1 MDGVYNRKL
10 FAKKSEEAR
19 NKLRQLGGV
28 ESMSPPMGG
37 ILASSPELMQAAA
50 MRRPVALP
58 ATTAPA
64 AAAAAP
70 MPQTMAQ
77 MLPPSSPI
85 PNVAGIPQAPVSTAP
100 APRPMAPKP
109 QPARFKKGGPV
120 TLDDWDQYLGGPV
133 RFDEGGGVTLN
144 TVAEFGP
151 LNRVIVPTF
160 QNAFKFAQMA
170 LTTEGPAEL
179 GLPEGTN
186 MSAPAELLKDPE
198 AAADVAIKRAVPEEE
213 RTGDTKTDLRKAAV
227 ASGVEAIP
235 VEAEI
240 DELNKAIFGA
250 SLAGAIAGDY
260 VNPNTG
266 QTLRPTAGKRIA
278 GAAMQGLALQ
288 RETEERRAKQEA
300 ALAAANIKARASAKP
315 GKGFLE
321 TSTGKSMLKFVE
333 SQGSKDL
340 HTDAQINEYLT
351 NAYGPEMVAAFRQA
365 LGAQAAAIN
374 SPTAG
379 GTPAPTQTV
388 DPVDTANVSKD
399 FVIVEGET
407 AYLKDGTPVNKDKN
421 GTWRDAEGKDRSNG

>member
-28 ESMSPPMGG
+28 ESMSPPIGG

-58 ATTAPA
+58 ATAAPA
-64 AAAAAP
+64 TAAAAP
-70 MPQTMAQ
+70 MPPTMAQ

-85 PNVAGIPQAPVSTAP
+85 PNVAGIPQVQTQAP

-109 QPARFKKGGPV
+109 QPVRFDEGGPV
-120 TLDDWDQYLGGPV
+120 TLDDWDKYLQRPV
-133 RFDEGGGVTLN
+133 RFNEGGGVSL
-144 TVAEFGP
+144 AEFGP
-151 LNRVIVPTF
+151 LNRAIASSF
-160 QNAFKFAQMA
+160 QNAFEFAQKA
-170 LTTEGPAEL
+170 LTTEDPAEL

-198 AAADVAIKRAVPEEE
+198 AAAEVAIERAVPKEEQ
-213 RTGDTKTDLRKAAV
+213 TGDIKTDLRKAAV
-227 ASGVEAIP
+227 ASGVESIP

-266 QTLRPTAGKRIA
+266 QTLRPTSGKRIA
-278 GAAMQGLALQ
+278 NAALQGLGVQ

-300 ALAAANIKARASAKP
+300 ALAAANIQARARAKP
-315 GKGFLE
+315 AEGFLE

-333 SQGSKDL
+333 GAAGRD
-340 HTDAQINEYLT
+340 TYETAQIEDLLT
-351 NAYGPEMVAAFRQA
+351 RAYGADAVAEFRTA
-365 LGAQAAAIN
+365 LGSQAAA
-374 SPTAG
+374 
-379 GTPAPTQTV
+379 PAQTV
-388 DPVDTANVSKD
+388 DPVETTDPAA
-399 FVIVEGET
+399 FVPT
-407 AYLKDGTPVNKDKN
+407 MKLQDGTPVMKQN
-421 GTWRDAEGKDRSNG
+421 GKWVDAEGNSRNNG

>member
-19 NKLRQLGGV
+19 NKLRQMGGV
-28 ESMSPPMGG
+28 ESMSPPIGG

-64 AAAAAP
+64 PAP

-85 PNVAGIPQAPVSTAP
+85 PNVAGIPQAQTQAP
-100 APRPMAPKP
+100 APRPVAPKP
-109 QPARFKKGGPV
+109 Q
-120 TLDDWDQYLGGPV
+120 PV
-133 RFDEGGGVTLN
+133 RFDEGGPVTL
-144 TVAEFGP
+144 AEFGSYMGP
-151 LNRVIVPTF
+151 VSGAMASSF
-160 QNAFKFAQMA
+160 QNAFEFAQKA
-170 LTTEGPAEL
+170 LTTADPAEL

-186 MSAPAELLKDPE
+186 MSAPAELLKDPN
-198 AAADVAIKRAVPEEE
+198 AAAEVAIERAVPKEEQ
-213 RTGDTKTDLRKAAV
+213 TGDIKTDLRKAAV

-235 VEAEI
+235 AEAEI

-250 SLAGAIAGDY
+250 GLAGAIAGDY

-300 ALAAANIKARASAKP
+300 ALAAANIKARASATA

-333 SQGSKDL
+333 SQGGKDML
-340 HTDAQINEYLT
+340 TDAQINEYLT
-351 NAYGPEMVAAFRQA
+351 NAYGPEMVTAFRAA

-374 SPTAG
+374 TPSAA
-379 GTPAPTQTV
+379 GTPTPTQTV
-388 DPVDTANVSKD
+388 DPVDTTDPAA
-399 FVIVEGET
+399 FVPT
-407 AYLKDGTPVNKDKN
+407 MKLQDGTPVMKQN
-421 GTWRDAEGKDRSNG
+421 GKWVDAEGNDRSNG

>member
-19 NKLRQLGGV
+19 NKLRQMGGV
-28 ESMSPPMGG
+28 ESMSPPIGG

-64 AAAAAP
+64 PAP

-85 PNVAGIPQAPVSTAP
+85 PNVAGIPQAQTQAP
-100 APRPMAPKP
+100 APRPVAPKP
-109 QPARFKKGGPV
+109 QPVRFEGGGPV
-120 TLDDWDQYLGGPV
+120 TL
-133 RFDEGGGVTLN
+133 
-144 TVAEFGP
+144 AEFGSYMGP
-151 LNRVIVPTF
+151 VSGAMASSF
-160 QNAFKFAQMA
+160 QNAFEFAQKA
-170 LTTEGPAEL
+170 LTTADPAEL

-186 MSAPAELLKDPE
+186 MSAPAELLKDPN
-198 AAADVAIKRAVPEEE
+198 AAAEVAIERAVPKEEQ
-213 RTGDTKTDLRKAAV
+213 TGDIKTDLRKAAV

-235 VEAEI
+235 AEAEI

-250 SLAGAIAGDY
+250 GLAGAIAGDY

-300 ALAAANIKARASAKP
+300 ALAAANIKARASATA

-333 SQGSKDL
+333 SQGGKDML
-340 HTDAQINEYLT
+340 TDAQINEYLT
-351 NAYGPEMVAAFRQA
+351 NAYGPEMVTAFRAA

-374 SPTAG
+374 TPSAA
-379 GTPAPTQTV
+379 GTPTPTQTV
-388 DPVDTANVSKD
+388 DPVDTTDPAA
-399 FVIVEGET
+399 FVPT
-407 AYLKDGTPVNKDKN
+407 MKLQDGTPVMKQN
-421 GTWRDAEGKDRSNG
+421 GKWVDAEGNDRSNG

>member
-28 ESMSPPMGG
+28 ESMSPPIGG

-64 AAAAAP
+64 PAAATAAP

-85 PNVAGIPQAPVSTAP
+85 PNVAGIPQSQTQAP

-109 QPARFKKGGPV
+109 QPARFNVGGPV
-120 TLDDWDQYLGGPV
+120 TLDDWDKYLQRPV
-133 RFDEGGGVTLN
+133 RFNEGGGVQAYLDKMS
-144 TVAEFGP
+144 ESGP
-151 LNRVIVPTF
+151 INSAIVSSF
-160 QNAFKFAQMA
+160 QNAFEFAQKA
-170 LTTEGPAEL
+170 LTTEDPAEL

-198 AAADVAIKRAVPEEE
+198 AAAEVAIERAVPKEEQ
-213 RTGDTKTDLRKAAV
+213 TGNIKTDLRKAAV

-235 VEAEI
+235 AEAEI
-240 DELNKAIFGA
+240 DQLNKAIFGA

-266 QTLRPTAGKRIA
+266 QTLRPTSGKRIA
-278 GAAMQGLALQ
+278 NAALQGLGVQ

-300 ALAAANIKARASAKP
+300 ALAAANIKARGKT

-333 SQGSKDL
+333 SQGGKDML
-340 HTDAQINEYLT
+340 TDAQINQYLT
-351 NAYGPEMVAAFRQA
+351 NAYGADMVNAFRAA

-388 DPVDTANVSKD
+388 DPV
-399 FVIVEGET
+399 ET
-407 AYLKDGTPVNKDKN
+407 AGTDFSPTFTLEDGTPVMKRN
-421 GTWRDAEGKDRSNG
+421 GRWFDAEGNDRSNG

>member
-19 NKLRQLGGV
+19 NKLRQMGGV
-28 ESMSPPMGG
+28 ESMSPPIGG

-85 PNVAGIPQAPVSTAP
+85 PNVAGIPQAQTQAP
-100 APRPMAPKP
+100 APRPVAPKP
-109 QPARFKKGGPV
+109 Q
-120 TLDDWDQYLGGPV
+120 PV
-133 RFDEGGGVTLN
+133 RFDEGGPVTLD
-144 TVAEFGP
+144 EFGWYMGP
-151 LNRVIVPTF
+151 VSGAMASSF
-160 QNAFKFAQMA
+160 QNAFEFAQKA
-170 LTTEGPAEL
+170 LTTADPAEL

-186 MSAPAELLKDPE
+186 MSAPAELLKDPN
-198 AAADVAIKRAVPEEE
+198 AAAEVAIERAVPKEEQ
-213 RTGDTKTDLRKAAV
+213 TGDIKTDLRKAAV

-250 SLAGAIAGDY
+250 GLAGAIAGNY

-266 QTLRPTAGKRIA
+266 QELRPTSGKRIA
-278 GAAMQGLALQ
+278 DAAVQGLAVQ

-300 ALAAANIKARASAKP
+300 ALAAANIKARASAKT

-333 SQGSKDL
+333 SQGGKDL
-340 HTDAQINEYLT
+340 LTDAEINEYLT
-351 NAYGPEMVAAFRQA
+351 NAYGPEMVTAFRAA

-374 SPTAG
+374 SPSAG

-388 DPVDTANVSKD
+388 DPV
-399 FVIVEGET
+399 ET
-407 AYLKDGTPVNKDKN
+407 AGTDFSPTYTLEDGTPVMQRN
-421 GTWRDAEGKDRSNG
+421 GRWVDVEGRDRSNG

>member
-28 ESMSPPMGG
+28 ESMSPPIGG

-58 ATTAPA
+58 ATAAPA
-64 AAAAAP
+64 TAAPAP
-70 MPQTMAQ
+70 MPPTMAQ

-85 PNVAGIPQAPVSTAP
+85 PNVAGIPQVQTQAP

-109 QPARFKKGGPV
+109 QPARFNVGGPV
-120 TLDDWDQYLGGPV
+120 TLADFGSFMGPV
-133 RFDEGGGVTLN
+133 SGAMTSSFE
-144 TVAEFGP
+144 
-151 LNRVIVPTF
+151 
-160 QNAFKFAQMA
+160 NAFKFAQMA
-170 LTTEGPAEL
+170 LTTADPAEL

-198 AAADVAIKRAVPEEE
+198 AAAEVAIERAVPKEEQ
-213 RTGDTKTDLRKAAV
+213 TGNIKTDLRKAAV

-235 VEAEI
+235 AEAEI
-240 DELNKAIFGA
+240 DQLNKAIFGA

-266 QTLRPTAGKRIA
+266 QTLRPTSGKRLA
-278 GAAMQGLALQ
+278 NAALQGLGVQ

-300 ALAAANIKARASAKP
+300 ELAAANIRARASAKP

-340 HTDAQINEYLT
+340 LTDAQINEYLT
-351 NAYGPEMVAAFRQA
+351 NAYGAEMVDAFRAA
-365 LGAQAAAIN
+365 LGAQAAGLN
-374 SPTAG
+374 TPSAG
-379 GTPAPTQTV
+379 GTPAPAQTV
-388 DPVDTANVSKD
+388 DPVDTANVPGD

-407 AYLKDGTPVNKDKN
+407 AYIGNTPINKDEN
-421 GTWRDAEGKDRSNG
+421 GIWRDAEGNNRNNG

>member
-28 ESMSPPMGG
+28 ESMSPPIGG

-64 AAAAAP
+64 PAP

-85 PNVAGIPQAPVSTAP
+85 PNVAGIPQAQTQAP
-100 APRPMAPKP
+100 APRPVAPKP
-109 QPARFKKGGPV
+109 QPVRFEGGGPV
-120 TLDDWDQYLGGPV
+120 TL
-133 RFDEGGGVTLN
+133 
-144 TVAEFGP
+144 AEFGSYMGP
-151 LNRVIVPTF
+151 VSGAMASSF
-160 QNAFKFAQMA
+160 QNAFEFAQKA
-170 LTTEGPAEL
+170 LTTADPAEL

-186 MSAPAELLKDPE
+186 MSAPAELLKDPN
-198 AAADVAIKRAVPEEE
+198 AAAEVAIERAVPKEEQ
-213 RTGDTKTDLRKAAV
+213 TGDIKTDLRKAAV

-250 SLAGAIAGDY
+250 GLAGAIAGNY

-266 QTLRPTAGKRIA
+266 QELRPTSGKRIA
-278 GAAMQGLALQ
+278 DAAVQGLAVQ

-300 ALAAANIKARASAKP
+300 ALAAANIKARASAKT

-333 SQGSKDL
+333 SQGGKDL
-340 HTDAQINEYLT
+340 LTDAEINEYLT
-351 NAYGPEMVAAFRQA
+351 NAYGPEMVTAFRAA

-388 DPVDTANVSKD
+388 DPV
-399 FVIVEGET
+399 ET
-407 AYLKDGTPVNKDKN
+407 ADPAAFVPTMKLQDGTPVMKQN
-421 GTWRDAEGKDRSNG
+421 GKWVDAEGNDRSNG

>member
-19 NKLRQLGGV
+19 NKLRQMGGV
-28 ESMSPPMGG
+28 ESMSPPIGG

-64 AAAAAP
+64 PAP

-85 PNVAGIPQAPVSTAP
+85 PNVAGIPQAQTQAP
-100 APRPMAPKP
+100 APRPVAPKP
-109 QPARFKKGGPV
+109 QPARFDEGGPV
-120 TLDDWDQYLGGPV
+120 TLSEFGYYMGPV
-133 RFDEGGGVTLN
+133 SG
-144 TVAEFGP
+144 AMASS
-151 LNRVIVPTF
+151 F
-160 QNAFKFAQMA
+160 QNAFEFAQKA
-170 LTTEGPAEL
+170 LTTADPAEL

-186 MSAPAELLKDPE
+186 MSAPAELLKDPN
-198 AAADVAIKRAVPEEE
+198 AAAEVAIERAVPKEEQ
-213 RTGDTKTDLRKAAV
+213 TGDIKTDLRKAAV

-235 VEAEI
+235 AEAEI

-250 SLAGAIAGDY
+250 GLAGAIAGDY

-300 ALAAANIKARASAKP
+300 ALAAANIKARASATA

-333 SQGSKDL
+333 SQGGKDL

-351 NAYGPEMVAAFRQA
+351 NAYGAEMVAAFRQA
-365 LGAQAAAIN
+365 LEAQAAAIN
-374 SPTAG
+374 TPSSG

-388 DPVDTANVSKD
+388 DPV
-399 FVIVEGET
+399 ET
-407 AYLKDGTPVNKDKN
+407 ADPAAFVPTMKLQDGTPVMKQN
-421 GTWRDAEGKDRSNG
+421 GKWVDAEGNDRSNG

>member
-28 ESMSPPMGG
+28 ESMSPPIGG

-64 AAAAAP
+64 PAP

-85 PNVAGIPQAPVSTAP
+85 PNVAGIPQAQTQAP
-100 APRPMAPKP
+100 APRPVAPKP
-109 QPARFKKGGPV
+109 Q
-120 TLDDWDQYLGGPV
+120 PV
-133 RFDEGGGVTLN
+133 RFDEGGPVTLD
-144 TVAEFGP
+144 EFGWYMGP
-151 LNRVIVPTF
+151 VSGAMASSF
-160 QNAFKFAQMA
+160 QNAFEFAQKA
-170 LTTEGPAEL
+170 LTTADPAEL

-186 MSAPAELLKDPE
+186 MSAPAELLKDPN
-198 AAADVAIKRAVPEEE
+198 AAAEVAIERAVPKEEQ
-213 RTGDTKTDLRKAAV
+213 TGDIKTDLRKAAV

-250 SLAGAIAGDY
+250 GLAGAIAGNY

-266 QTLRPTAGKRIA
+266 QELRPTSGKRIA
-278 GAAMQGLALQ
+278 DAAVQGLAVQ

-300 ALAAANIKARASAKP
+300 ALAAANIKARASAKT

-333 SQGSKDL
+333 SQGGKDL
-340 HTDAQINEYLT
+340 LTDAEINEYLT
-351 NAYGPEMVAAFRQA
+351 NAYGPEMVTAFRAA

-374 SPTAG
+374 SPSAG

-388 DPVDTANVSKD
+388 DPV
-399 FVIVEGET
+399 ET
-407 AYLKDGTPVNKDKN
+407 AGTDFSPTYTLEDGTPVMQRN
-421 GTWRDAEGKDRSNG
+421 GRWVDVEGRDRSNG

>member
-19 NKLRQLGGV
+19 NKLRQMGGV
-28 ESMSPPMGG
+28 ESMSPPIGG

-64 AAAAAP
+64 PAP

-85 PNVAGIPQAPVSTAP
+85 PNVAGIPQAKTQAPAP
-100 APRPMAPKP
+100 APRPVASKP
-109 QPARFKKGGPV
+109 Q
-120 TLDDWDQYLGGPV
+120 PV
-133 RFDEGGGVTLN
+133 RFDEGGPVTLE
-144 TVAEFGP
+144 EFGWYMGP
-151 LNRVIVPTF
+151 VSGAMASSF
-160 QNAFKFAQMA
+160 QNAFEFAQKA
-170 LTTEGPAEL
+170 LTTADPAEL

-186 MSAPAELLKDPE
+186 MSAPAELLKDPN
-198 AAADVAIKRAVPEEE
+198 AAAEVAIERAVPEEE
-213 RTGDTKTDLRKAAV
+213 RTGDIKTDLRKAAV

-235 VEAEI
+235 AEAEI

-250 SLAGAIAGDY
+250 GLAGAIAGNY

-266 QTLRPTAGKRIA
+266 QELRPTSGKRIA
-278 GAAMQGLALQ
+278 DAAVQGLAVQ
-288 RETEERRAKQEA
+288 RETEERRAAQEA
-300 ALAAANIKARASAKP
+300 ALAAAKIKANGKT

-333 SQGSKDL
+333 GAAGRD
-340 HTDAQINEYLT
+340 TFTEAQINDLLT
-351 NAYGPEMVAAFRQA
+351 RAYGADAVTAYRTA
-365 LGAQAAAIN
+365 LGSQAAAIN

-388 DPVDTANVSKD
+388 DPV
-399 FVIVEGET
+399 ET
-407 AYLKDGTPVNKDKN
+407 AGTYFSPTYTLEDGTPCYATKRQM
-421 GTWRDAEGKDRSNG
+421 G

>member
-19 NKLRQLGGV
+19 NKLRQMGGV
-28 ESMSPPMGG
+28 ESMSPPIGG

-64 AAAAAP
+64 PAP

-85 PNVAGIPQAPVSTAP
+85 PNVAGIPQAQTQTQTQTQAP

-109 QPARFKKGGPV
+109 QPARFDEGGPV
-120 TLDDWDQYLGGPV
+120 TLSEFGYYMGPV
-133 RFDEGGGVTLN
+133 SG
-144 TVAEFGP
+144 AMASS
-151 LNRVIVPTF
+151 F
-160 QNAFKFAQMA
+160 QNAFEFAQKA
-170 LTTEGPAEL
+170 LTTADPAEL

-186 MSAPAELLKDPE
+186 MSAPAELLKDPN
-198 AAADVAIKRAVPEEE
+198 AAAEVAIERAVPEEE
-213 RTGDTKTDLRKAAV
+213 RTGDIKTDLRKAAV

-235 VEAEI
+235 AEAEI

-250 SLAGAIAGDY
+250 GLAGAIAGNY

-266 QTLRPTAGKRIA
+266 QELRPTSGKRIA
-278 GAAMQGLALQ
+278 DAAVQGLAVQ
-288 RETEERRAKQEA
+288 RETEERRAAQEA
-300 ALAAANIKARASAKP
+300 ALAAAKIKANGKT

-321 TSTGKSMLKFVE
+321 TSLGESMLKFVE
-333 SQGSKDL
+333 GAAGRD
-340 HTDAQINEYLT
+340 TYDTAQIEDLLT
-351 NAYGPEMVAAFRQA
+351 RAYGADAVAQFRTA
-365 LGAQAAAIN
+365 LKSQAAAIN
-374 SPTAG
+374 TPSSG

-388 DPVDTANVSKD
+388 DPVETANVSKD

-407 AYLKDGTPVNKDKN
+407 AYFKDGTPVNKDEN
-421 GTWRDAEGKDRSNG
+421 GIWRDAEGNNRNNG

>member
-28 ESMSPPMGG
+28 ESMSPPIGG

-64 AAAAAP
+64 PAPAPAP

-85 PNVAGIPQAPVSTAP
+85 PNVAGIPQAQTQAP
-100 APRPMAPKP
+100 APRPVAPKP
-109 QPARFKKGGPV
+109 QPVRFEGGGPV
-120 TLDDWDQYLGGPV
+120 TL
-133 RFDEGGGVTLN
+133 
-144 TVAEFGP
+144 AEFGSYMGP
-151 LNRVIVPTF
+151 VSGAMASSF
-160 QNAFKFAQMA
+160 QNAFEFAQKA
-170 LTTEGPAEL
+170 LTTADPAEL

-186 MSAPAELLKDPE
+186 MSAPAELLKDPN
-198 AAADVAIKRAVPEEE
+198 AAAEVAIERAVPKEEQ
-213 RTGDTKTDLRKAAV
+213 TGDIKTDLRKAAV

-250 SLAGAIAGDY
+250 GLAGAIAGNY

-266 QTLRPTAGKRIA
+266 QELRPTSGKRIA
-278 GAAMQGLALQ
+278 DAALQGLAVQ

-300 ALAAANIKARASAKP
+300 ALAAANIKARASAKT

-333 SQGSKDL
+333 SQGGKDML
-340 HTDAQINEYLT
+340 TDAQINEYLT
-351 NAYGPEMVAAFRQA
+351 NAYGADMVNAFRAA
-365 LGAQAAAIN
+365 LEAQAAAIN

-388 DPVDTANVSKD
+388 DPV
-399 FVIVEGET
+399 ET
-407 AYLKDGTPVNKDKN
+407 ADPAAFVPTMKLQDGTPVMKRN
-421 GTWRDAEGKDRSNG
+421 GKWVDAEGNDRSNG

>member
-1 MDGVYNRKL
+1 M
-10 FAKKSEEAR
+10 
-19 NKLRQLGGV
+19 GGV
-28 ESMSPPMGG
+28 ESMSPPIGG

-64 AAAAAP
+64 PAP

-85 PNVAGIPQAPVSTAP
+85 PNVAGIPQAQTQAP
-100 APRPMAPKP
+100 APRPVASKP
-109 QPARFKKGGPV
+109 
-120 TLDDWDQYLGGPV
+120 LPV
-133 RFDEGGGVTLN
+133 RFDEGGPVTLE
-144 TVAEFGP
+144 EFVWYMGP
-151 LNRVIVPTF
+151 VSGAMASSF
-160 QNAFKFAQMA
+160 QNAFEFAQKA
-170 LTTEGPAEL
+170 LTTADPAEL

-198 AAADVAIKRAVPEEE
+198 AAAEVAIKRAVPEED
-213 RTGDTKTDLRKAAV
+213 RTGDINTDLRKAAV

-235 VEAEI
+235 AEAEI

-250 SLAGAIAGDY
+250 GLAGAIAGNY

-266 QTLRPTAGKRIA
+266 QELRPTSGKRIA
-278 GAAMQGLALQ
+278 DAAVQGLAVQ
-288 RETEERRAKQEA
+288 RETEERRAAQEA
-300 ALAAANIKARASAKP
+300 ALAAAKIKANGKT

-333 SQGSKDL
+333 GAAGRD
-340 HTDAQINEYLT
+340 TFTEAQINDLLT
-351 NAYGPEMVAAFRQA
+351 RAYGADAVTAYRTA
-365 LGAQAAAIN
+365 LGSQAAAIN

-388 DPVDTANVSKD
+388 DPV
-399 FVIVEGET
+399 ET
-407 AYLKDGTPVNKDKN
+407 AGTDFSPTYTLEDGTPVMQRN
-421 GTWRDAEGKDRSNG
+421 GKWVDAEGNDRSNG

>member
-19 NKLRQLGGV
+19 NKLRQMGGV
-28 ESMSPPMGG
+28 ESMSPPIGG

-85 PNVAGIPQAPVSTAP
+85 PNVAGIPQAQTQAP
-100 APRPMAPKP
+100 APRPVAPKP
-109 QPARFKKGGPV
+109 QPVRFEGGGPV
-120 TLDDWDQYLGGPV
+120 TL
-133 RFDEGGGVTLN
+133 
-144 TVAEFGP
+144 AEFGSYMGP
-151 LNRVIVPTF
+151 VSGAMASSF
-160 QNAFKFAQMA
+160 QNAFEFAQKA
-170 LTTEGPAEL
+170 LTTADPAEL

-198 AAADVAIKRAVPEEE
+198 AAAEVAIKRAVPEEE
-213 RTGDTKTDLRKAAV
+213 RTGDIKTDLRKAAV

-235 VEAEI
+235 AEAEI

-250 SLAGAIAGDY
+250 GLAGAIAGNY

-266 QTLRPTAGKRIA
+266 QELRPTSGKRIA
-278 GAAMQGLALQ
+278 DAAVQGLAVQ

-300 ALAAANIKARASAKP
+300 ALAAANIKARASAKT

-333 SQGSKDL
+333 SQGGKDML
-340 HTDAQINEYLT
+340 TDA
-351 NAYGPEMVAAFRQA
+351 
-365 LGAQAAAIN
+365 
-374 SPTAG
+374 
-379 GTPAPTQTV
+379 
-388 DPVDTANVSKD
+388 
-399 FVIVEGET
+399 
-407 AYLKDGTPVNKDKN
+407 
-421 GTWRDAEGKDRSNG
+421 

>member
-19 NKLRQLGGV
+19 NKLRQMGGV
-28 ESMSPPMGG
+28 ESMSPPIGG

-64 AAAAAP
+64 PAP

-85 PNVAGIPQAPVSTAP
+85 PNVAGIPQAQTQAP
-100 APRPMAPKP
+100 APRPVAPKP
-109 QPARFKKGGPV
+109 QPVRFEGGGPV
-120 TLDDWDQYLGGPV
+120 TL
-133 RFDEGGGVTLN
+133 
-144 TVAEFGP
+144 AEFGSYMGP
-151 LNRVIVPTF
+151 VSGAMASSF
-160 QNAFKFAQMA
+160 QNAFEFAQKA
-170 LTTEGPAEL
+170 LTTADPAEL

-186 MSAPAELLKDPE
+186 MSAPAELLKDPN
-198 AAADVAIKRAVPEEE
+198 AAAEVAIERAVPKEEQ
-213 RTGDTKTDLRKAAV
+213 TGDIKTDLRKAAV

-250 SLAGAIAGDY
+250 GLAGAIAGNY

-266 QTLRPTAGKRIA
+266 QELRPTSGKRIA
-278 GAAMQGLALQ
+278 DAALQGLAVQ

-300 ALAAANIKARASAKP
+300 ALAAANIKARASAKT

-333 SQGSKDL
+333 SQGGKDML
-340 HTDAQINEYLT
+340 TDAQINEYLT
-351 NAYGPEMVAAFRQA
+351 NAYGADMVNAFRAA
-365 LGAQAAAIN
+365 LEAQAAAIN

-388 DPVDTANVSKD
+388 DPV
-399 FVIVEGET
+399 ET
-407 AYLKDGTPVNKDKN
+407 AEPAAFVPTMKLQDGTPVMKRN
-421 GTWRDAEGKDRSNG
+421 GKWVDAEGNDRSNG

>member
-19 NKLRQLGGV
+19 NKLRQMGGV
-28 ESMSPPMGG
+28 ESMSPPIGG

-85 PNVAGIPQAPVSTAP
+85 PNVAGIPQAQTQAP
-100 APRPMAPKP
+100 APRPVAPKP
-109 QPARFKKGGPV
+109 Q
-120 TLDDWDQYLGGPV
+120 PV
-133 RFDEGGGVTLN
+133 RFDEGGPVTL
-144 TVAEFGP
+144 AEFGSYMGP
-151 LNRVIVPTF
+151 VSGAIASSF
-160 QNAFKFAQMA
+160 QNAFEFAQKA
-170 LTTEGPAEL
+170 LTTEDPAEL

-186 MSAPAELLKDPE
+186 MTAPAELLKDPE
-198 AAADVAIKRAVPEEE
+198 AAAEVAIKRAVPEED
-213 RTGDTKTDLRKAAV
+213 RTGDINTDLRKAAV

-250 SLAGAIAGDY
+250 GLAGAIAGNY

-266 QTLRPTAGKRIA
+266 QELRPTSGKRIA
-278 GAAMQGLALQ
+278 DAALQGLAAQ

-300 ALAAANIKARASAKP
+300 ALAAANIKARGKT

-333 SQGSKDL
+333 SQGGKDML
-340 HTDAQINEYLT
+340 TDAQINQYLT
-351 NAYGPEMVAAFRQA
+351 NAYGADMVNAFRAA

-388 DPVDTANVSKD
+388 DPV
-399 FVIVEGET
+399 ET
-407 AYLKDGTPVNKDKN
+407 AGTDFSPTYTLKDGTPVMQRN
-421 GTWRDAEGKDRSNG
+421 GRWVDAEGNDRSNG

>member
-19 NKLRQLGGV
+19 NKLRQMGGV
-28 ESMSPPMGG
+28 ESMSPPIGG

-64 AAAAAP
+64 PAP

-85 PNVAGIPQAPVSTAP
+85 PNVAGIPQAQTQAP
-100 APRPMAPKP
+100 APRPVAPKP
-109 QPARFKKGGPV
+109 QPVRFNVGGPV
-120 TLDDWDQYLGGPV
+120 TLDDWDKYLQRPV
-133 RFDEGGGVTLN
+133 RFNEGGGVSA
-144 TVAEFGP
+144 AEFGP
-151 LNRVIVPTF
+151 LNRAIVSSF
-160 QNAFKFAQMA
+160 QNAFEFAQKA
-170 LTTEGPAEL
+170 LTTEDPAEL

-186 MSAPAELLKDPE
+186 MTAPAELLKDPE
-198 AAADVAIKRAVPEEE
+198 AAAEVAIERAVPKEEQ
-213 RTGDTKTDLRKAAV
+213 TGDTKTDLRKAAV

-278 GAAMQGLALQ
+278 GAALQGLAAQ

-300 ALAAANIKARASAKP
+300 ALAAANIKARAKS

-321 TSTGKSMLKFVE
+321 TSLGESMLKFVE
-333 SQGSKDL
+333 GASGKDGF
-340 HTDAQINEYLT
+340 TGEQIDLLLT
-351 NAYGPEMVAAFRQA
+351 RAYGADAVAEFRTA
-365 LGAQAAAIN
+365 LRSQAAAIN
-374 SPTAG
+374 SPTAE

-388 DPVDTANVSKD
+388 DPVETANVPGD

-407 AYLKDGTPVNKDKN
+407 AYIGNTPINKDEN
-421 GTWRDAEGKDRSNG
+421 GIWRDPEGNNRNNG

>member
-19 NKLRQLGGV
+19 NKLRQMGGV
-28 ESMSPPMGG
+28 ESMSPPIGG

-58 ATTAPA
+58 ATAAPA
-64 AAAAAP
+64 TAATAP
-70 MPQTMAQ
+70 MPPTMAQ

-85 PNVAGIPQAPVSTAP
+85 PNVAGIPQAQAQTPT
-100 APRPMAPKP
+100 PRPVAPKP
-109 QPARFKKGGPV
+109 QPVRFNVGGPV
-120 TLDDWDQYLGGPV
+120 TLDDWDKYLQRPV
-133 RFDEGGGVTLN
+133 RFDEGGGVS
-144 TVAEFGP
+144 VAEFGP
-151 LNRVIVPTF
+151 LNRAIVSSF
-160 QNAFKFAQMA
+160 QNAFEFAQKA
-170 LTTEGPAEL
+170 LTTEDPAEL

-186 MSAPAELLKDPE
+186 MTAPAELLKDPE
-198 AAADVAIKRAVPEEE
+198 AAAEVAIERAVPEEE
-213 RTGDTKTDLRKAAV
+213 QTGDTKTDLRKAAV

-300 ALAAANIKARASAKP
+300 ALAAANIKARASAKT

-340 HTDAQINEYLT
+340 HTDAEISEYLT
-351 NAYGPEMVAAFRQA
+351 NAYGPEMVTAFRAA
-365 LGAQAAAIN
+365 LAAQAAAIN

-388 DPVDTANVSKD
+388 DPVETANVPGD

-407 AYLKDGTPVNKDKN
+407 AYIGNTPINKDEN
-421 GTWRDAEGKDRSNG
+421 GIWRDPEGNNRNNG

>member
-28 ESMSPPMGG
+28 ESMSPPIGG

-58 ATTAPA
+58 ATTAPTPA
-64 AAAAAP
+64 TATAAP

-85 PNVAGIPQAPVSTAP
+85 PNVAGIPQTQTQAP

-109 QPARFKKGGPV
+109 QPARFDEGGPV
-120 TLDDWDQYLGGPV
+120 TLADFGSFMGPV
-133 RFDEGGGVTLN
+133 SGAMTSSFE
-144 TVAEFGP
+144 
-151 LNRVIVPTF
+151 
-160 QNAFKFAQMA
+160 NAFKFAQKA
-170 LTTEGPAEL
+170 LTTADPAEL

-186 MSAPAELLKDPE
+186 MSAPAELLKDPN
-198 AAADVAIKRAVPEEE
+198 AAAEVAIERAVPKEEQ
-213 RTGDTKTDLRKAAV
+213 TGNIKTDLRKAAV

-235 VEAEI
+235 AEAEI
-240 DELNKAIFGA
+240 DQLNKAIFGA

-266 QTLRPTAGKRIA
+266 QTLRPTLGKRIA
-278 GAAMQGLALQ
+278 NAAVQGLGAQ

-300 ALAAANIKARASAKP
+300 TLAAANIQARASAKP

-333 SQGSKDL
+333 GAAGRDGFDTAKIEDL
-340 HTDAQINEYLT
+340 LT
-351 NAYGPEMVAAFRQA
+351 RAYGADAVAQFRTA
-365 LGAQAAAIN
+365 LGSQAAA
-374 SPTAG
+374 
-379 GTPAPTQTV
+379 PAQTV
-388 DPVDTANVSKD
+388 DPVDTASVPGD

-407 AYLKDGTPVNKDKN
+407 AYIGNTPINKDEN
-421 GTWRDAEGKDRSNG
+421 GIWRDAEGNNRNNG

>member
-19 NKLRQLGGV
+19 NKLRQMGGV
-28 ESMSPPMGG
+28 ESMSPPIGG

-64 AAAAAP
+64 PAP

-85 PNVAGIPQAPVSTAP
+85 PNVAGIPQAQTQAP
-100 APRPMAPKP
+100 APRPVAPKP
-109 QPARFKKGGPV
+109 QPVRFEGGGPV
-120 TLDDWDQYLGGPV
+120 TL
-133 RFDEGGGVTLN
+133 
-144 TVAEFGP
+144 AEFGSYMGP
-151 LNRVIVPTF
+151 VSGAMASSF
-160 QNAFKFAQMA
+160 QNAFEFAQKA
-170 LTTEGPAEL
+170 LTTADPAEL

-186 MSAPAELLKDPE
+186 MSAPAELLKDPN
-198 AAADVAIKRAVPEEE
+198 AAAEVAIERAVPKEEQ
-213 RTGDTKTDLRKAAV
+213 TGDIKTDLRKAAV

-250 SLAGAIAGDY
+250 GLAGAIAGNY

-266 QTLRPTAGKRIA
+266 QELRPTSGKRIA
-278 GAAMQGLALQ
+278 DAAVQGLAVQ

-300 ALAAANIKARASAKP
+300 ALAAANIKARASAKT

-333 SQGSKDL
+333 SQGGKDL
-340 HTDAQINEYLT
+340 LTDAEINEYLT
-351 NAYGPEMVAAFRQA
+351 NAYGPEMVTAFRAA

-374 SPTAG
+374 SPSAG

-388 DPVDTANVSKD
+388 DPV
-399 FVIVEGET
+399 ET
-407 AYLKDGTPVNKDKN
+407 AGTDFSPTYTLEDGTPVMQRN
-421 GTWRDAEGKDRSNG
+421 GRWVDVEGRDRSNG

>member
-64 AAAAAP
+64 TTTAAP
-70 MPQTMAQ
+70 MLQTTAQ

-85 PNVAGIPQAPVSTAP
+85 PNVAGIPQGLTSLAQ
-100 APRPMAPKP
+100 KP
-109 QPARFKKGGPV
+109 GVAKFN
-120 TLDDWDQYLGGPV
+120 
-133 RFDEGGGVTLN
+133 EGGSALNLPYFDGPITL
-144 TVAEFGP
+144 AEFGNYMGP
-151 LNRVIVPTF
+151 VSGAITSSF
-160 QNAFKFAQMA
+160 QSAFEFAQKA
-170 LTTEGPAEL
+170 LTTANPAEL

-186 MSAPAELLKDPE
+186 MSAPAELLKDPN
-198 AAADVAIKRAVPEEE
+198 AAAKVAIERALPKEEQ
-213 RTGDTKTDLRKAAV
+213 TGNIKTDLRKAAV
-227 ASGVEAIP
+227 ASGVESIP

-250 SLAGAIAGDY
+250 GLAGAIAGDY

-266 QTLRPTAGKRIA
+266 QTLRPSSGKRIA
-278 GAAMQGLALQ
+278 DAAVQGLAVQ

-315 GKGFLE
+315 DEGFLE

-333 SQGSKDL
+333 AAAGKDIL
-340 HTDAQINEYLT
+340 EEAQINDLLT
-351 NAYGPEMVAAFRQA
+351 RAYGPEMLTAFRAA
-365 LGAQAAAIN
+365 LGSQAAAIN
-374 SPTAG
+374 SPSTG
-379 GTPAPTQTV
+379 STPAPTQTV
-388 DPVDTANVSKD
+388 DSVTTPEPVFNPT
-399 FVIVEGET
+399 VE
-407 AYLKDGTPVNKDKN
+407 LKDGTPVMKRN
-421 GTWRDAEGKDRSNG
+421 GNWVDAEGNIRNNG

>member
-19 NKLRQLGGV
+19 NKLRQMGGV
-28 ESMSPPMGG
+28 ESMSPPIGG

-64 AAAAAP
+64 PAP

-85 PNVAGIPQAPVSTAP
+85 PNVAGIPQAQTQAP
-100 APRPMAPKP
+100 APRPVAPKP
-109 QPARFKKGGPV
+109 QPVRFNVGGPV
-120 TLDDWDQYLGGPV
+120 TLDDWDKYLQRPV
-133 RFDEGGGVTLN
+133 RFDEGGGVSA
-144 TVAEFGP
+144 AEFGP
-151 LNRVIVPTF
+151 LNRAIASSF
-160 QNAFKFAQMA
+160 QNAFEFAQKA
-170 LTTEGPAEL
+170 LTTEDPAEL

-186 MSAPAELLKDPE
+186 MTAPAELLKDPE
-198 AAADVAIKRAVPEEE
+198 AAAEVAIERAVPKEEQ
-213 RTGDTKTDLRKAAV
+213 TGDTKTDLRKAAV

-235 VEAEI
+235 AEAEI

-278 GAAMQGLALQ
+278 GAALQGLAAQ

-300 ALAAANIKARASAKP
+300 ELAAAKIRASASAKT

-333 SQGSKDL
+333 GAAGKD
-340 HTDAQINEYLT
+340 TFTEAQINDLLT
-351 NAYGPEMVAAFRQA
+351 RAYGADAVVAYRTA
-365 LGAQAAAIN
+365 LGSQAAAIN

-388 DPVDTANVSKD
+388 DPV
-399 FVIVEGET
+399 ET
-407 AYLKDGTPVNKDKN
+407 AGTDFSPTYTLEDGTPVMQRN
-421 GTWRDAEGKDRSNG
+421 GKWVDAEGNDRSNG

>member
-10 FAKKSEEAR
+10 FAKKSEDAR
-19 NKLRQLGGV
+19 NKLRQMGGV
-28 ESMSPPMGG
+28 ESMSPPTGG

-85 PNVAGIPQAPVSTAP
+85 PNVAGIPQAQTQAP

-109 QPARFKKGGPV
+109 QP
-120 TLDDWDQYLGGPV
+120 V
-133 RFDEGGGVTLN
+133 RFDEGGPVTLS
-144 TVAEFGP
+144 EFGYYMGP
-151 LNRVIVPTF
+151 VSGAMASSF
-160 QNAFKFAQMA
+160 QNAFEFAQKA
-170 LTTEGPAEL
+170 LTTEDPAEL

-186 MSAPAELLKDPE
+186 MTAPAELLKDPE
-198 AAADVAIKRAVPEEE
+198 AAAEVAIKRAVPEED

-235 VEAEI
+235 AEAKI

-278 GAAMQGLALQ
+278 GAALQGLAAQ

-300 ALAAANIKARASAKP
+300 ALAAAKIKARGKS

-333 SQGSKDL
+333 GAAGRDNFDTEVVEDL
-340 HTDAQINEYLT
+340 LT
-351 NAYGPEMVAAFRQA
+351 RAYGADAVTQFRTA
-365 LGAQAAAIN
+365 LKAQA
-374 SPTAG
+374 AG

-388 DPVDTANVSKD
+388 DPVETANVPGD

-407 AYLKDGTPVNKDKN
+407 AYIGNTPINKDEN
-421 GTWRDAEGKDRSNG
+421 GIWRDPEGNNRNNG